1 MRVYIFIP
9 GARESA
15 RSARERAERGRLSL
29 SGGYEAEPPCPSPSS
44 PPSRLSEQVYYQ
56 ERRIKSLGLDAE
68 WSDDGGAKWSSGA
81 AQGSVDW

>member
-1 MRVYIFIP
+1 M
-9 GARESA
+9 GS
-15 RSARERAERGRLSL
+15 RALASKNV
-29 SGGYEAEPPCPSPSS
+29 PPL
-44 PPSRLSEQVYYQ
+44 PSRARAHPSERRPVANPPQVYYQ